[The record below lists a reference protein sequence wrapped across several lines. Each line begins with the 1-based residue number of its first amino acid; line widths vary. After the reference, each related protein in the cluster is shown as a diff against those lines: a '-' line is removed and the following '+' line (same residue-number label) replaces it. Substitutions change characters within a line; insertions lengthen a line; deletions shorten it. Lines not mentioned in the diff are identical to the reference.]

1 MIYIN
6 EQNITEINMPLHFAN
21 TGVTYTLEF
30 TNTLDKSVITTTVE
44 NSSTISR
51 IYEFDLSAIE
61 SEFKTGTYEY
71 KLILDTKTLEIGI
84 AQFGEY
90 ETETVQYEGKNNK
103 YKQYTR

>member
-1 MIYIN
+1 
-6 EQNITEINMPLHFAN
+6 MPLHFAN

-30 TNTLDKSVITTTVE
+30 TNTLDKSVITTSVE
-44 NSSTISR
+44 NISTNSR
-51 IYEFDLSAIE
+51 IYQFNLSAIE

-71 KLILDTKTLEIGI
+71 KLILDTETLEIGI

-90 ETETVQYEGKNNK
+90 ETTTLQYEGKNNK

>member
-21 TGVTYTLEF
+21 TGVTYTLEL
-30 TNTLDKSVITTTVE
+30 TNTLDKSVITTTVVN
-44 NSSTISR
+44 NSTNSR

-61 SEFKTGTYEY
+61 SEFKVGTYEY
-71 KLILDTKTLEIGI
+71 KLILDTETLEIGV

-90 ETETVQYEGKNNK
+90 ETTTVQYVGKNNK

>member
-1 MIYIN
+1 
-6 EQNITEINMPLHFAN
+6 MPLHFAN
-21 TGVTYTLEF
+21 SGVTYTLEF
-30 TNTLDKSVITTTVE
+30 TNTLDKSLITTTVE

-51 IYEFDLSAIE
+51 IYKFNLSAIE
-61 SEFKTGTYEY
+61 GEFKTGTYEY

-90 ETETVQYEGKNNK
+90 ETTTVQYEGKNNK

>member
-1 MIYIN
+1 
-6 EQNITEINMPLHFAN
+6 MPLHFAN
-21 TGVTYTLEF
+21 TGVTYTLEL

-44 NSSTISR
+44 NNSTISR

-61 SEFKTGTYEY
+61 GEFKTGTYEY

-90 ETETVQYEGKNNK
+90 ETTTVQYEGKNNK

>member
-1 MIYIN
+1 
-6 EQNITEINMPLHFAN
+6 MPKHFEN

-30 TNTLDKSVITTTVE
+30 TNTLDKSVITTIVE

-61 SEFKTGTYEY
+61 SELQVGTYEY

-90 ETETVQYEGKNNK
+90 ETTTLQYEGKNNK

>member
-1 MIYIN
+1 
-6 EQNITEINMPLHFAN
+6 MPKHFAN

-44 NSSTISR
+44 NSSTNSR
-51 IYEFDLSAIE
+51 IYEFDLSAVE
-61 SEFKTGTYEY
+61 TEFKVGTYEY
-71 KLILDTKTLEIGI
+71 KLILDTETLEIGI

-90 ETETVQYEGKNNK
+90 ETTTVQYVGKNNK

>member
-21 TGVTYTLEF
+21 TGVTYTLEL

-44 NSSTISR
+44 NSSTNSR
-51 IYEFDLSAIE
+51 IYKFDLSAIE
-61 SEFKTGTYEY
+61 NEFKVGTYEY
-71 KLILDTKTLEIGI
+71 KLILDTEPLEIGI

-90 ETETVQYEGKNNK
+90 ETTTVQYVGKNNK